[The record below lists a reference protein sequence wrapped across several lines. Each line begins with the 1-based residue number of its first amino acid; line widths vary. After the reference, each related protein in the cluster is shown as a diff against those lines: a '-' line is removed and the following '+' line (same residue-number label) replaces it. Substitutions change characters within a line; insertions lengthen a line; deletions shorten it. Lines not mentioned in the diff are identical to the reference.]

1 VSNKIY
7 LTREG
12 YEEYLKEIEDL
23 KQEFN
28 NKAKGGTEAAE
39 AAVGDG
45 WHDNFDFEEAKKFE
59 YSLAYKLKEKIN
71 NLSNIEI
78 IENTSNNSI
87 NINDYIYLTLIYSED
102 DKEEIIVKLI
112 GSPNPNLNAKYHEIT
127 LNSPLG
133 RELLNKGKNYQG
145 SYLANNQEINFIIHD
160 YNKNVN
166 ELKINN

>member
-1 VSNKIY
+1 MDGMIT
-7 LTREG
+7 LT
-12 YEEYLKEIEDL
+12 
-23 KQEFN
+23 
-28 NKAKGGTEAAE
+28 
-39 AAVGDG
+39 
-45 WHDNFDFEEAKKFE
+45 
-59 YSLAYKLKEKIN
+59 
-71 NLSNIEI
+71 LSNIEI